1 MAAPRLLC
9 DDTRASGKAGGSVTE
24 NESETRARIAEMHAE
39 HQALEIAIHALQEA
53 PAPDMFAMRRLK
65 KRKLVLKDS
74 IARLRSRLIP
84 DLNA

>member
-9 DDTRASGKAGGSVTE
+9 DDTRASSKAGGSVTE
-24 NESETRARIAEMHAE
+24 NESEMRARIAEMHAE
-39 HQALEIAIHALQEA
+39 HQALEIAIHALHEA
-53 PAPDMFAMRRLK
+53 PAPDMFALRRLK

-74 IARLRSRLIP
+74 LARLRSRLIP